1 MRAGRQKNRE
11 TFSTFLMSVRTIVVC
26 EAQVPFV
33 SGGAESLSREL
44 VAQLRGRGYLAELI
58 SIPFQCGPKEEILS
72 HAAAWRL
79 IDLSE
84 SNGVPI
90 DLAITTKFPT
100 YFVRHPNKISW
111 LLHQHRA
118 AYELCGTPYSN
129 FQHTEEDVGLRE
141 SIIELDTRMLSECR
155 RLFTIAKNT
164 ASRLQRFN
172 GLNSELLYHPPRLAG
187 RLQPGI
193 QGNYVLSVGRLESVK
208 RVDLLIRAMS
218 FVDKPIKLLIAG
230 EGSQRD
236 PLETIAAK
244 YDVLNRVK
252 FLGRVQDEHLIQLYA
267 DSLAVAYT
275 PYDEDYGYVTLEAF
289 LSHKP
294 VITATDSGGTLEFVK
309 DGVNGKIC
317 EPAEEAIANA
327 INTLADKRQH
337 AASLGAA
344 GYEIARQITWD
355 GVIEKLVGNS

>member
-1 MRAGRQKNRE
+1 
-11 TFSTFLMSVRTIVVC
+11 MSVRTIVVC

-44 VAQLRGRGYLAELI
+44 VEQLRGRGYLTELI
-58 SIPFQCGPKEEILS
+58 SIPFQCGPKGETLS

-100 YFVRHPNKISW
+100 YFVRHPNKVSW

-118 AYELCGTPYSN
+118 AYELSGTPYSD

-141 SIIELDTRMLSECR
+141 SIIDLDTRMLGECR
-155 RLFTIAKNT
+155 RLFAIAKNT
-164 ASRLQRFN
+164 ASRLKRFN
-172 GLNSELLYHPPRLAG
+172 GLYSEVLYHPPRLAD
-187 RLQPGI
+187 RLESGI
-193 QGNYVLSVGRLESVK
+193 QGDYVLSVGRLEPVK

-218 FVDKPIKLLIAG
+218 FVDQPTKLLIVG
-230 EGSQRD
+230 EGSQRE
-236 PLETIAAK
+236 PLEALAAK
-244 YDVLNRVK
+244 YDVLDRVE
-252 FLGRVQDEHLIQLYA
+252 FLGWVQDERLVRLYA
-267 DSLAVAYT
+267 DSLTVAYT

-289 LSHKP
+289 LSHIP
-294 VITATDSGGTLEFVK
+294 VITATDCGGTLEFVE

-317 EPAEEAIANA
+317 APAEESIADA
-327 INTLADKRQH
+327 INALAHKRKH

-355 GVIEKLVGNS
+355 GVIEKLVESS